1 MSSEA
6 IVTLL
11 VAIFGGGT
19 AAAIIQGIVSHQ
31 KGVRDADVA
40 KDQNA
45 IQGFRELTESLRSE
59 VDRLKAAR
67 EADSARIDRIEQEIS
82 QERTAKWSAI
92 QHIRVLYAWIMQH
105 IPGLDPPT
113 VPDDLAPYVI
123 IPRKDHD
130 T

>member
-11 VAIFGGGT
+11 VAVFGGGT
-19 AAAIIQGIVSHQ
+19 AAAVIQGIVSHR

-45 IQGFRELTESLRSE
+45 IQGFRELTESLRGE
-59 VDRLKAAR
+59 VQRLRADREEDR
-67 EADSARIDRIEQEIS
+67 SRIDRIEQQIKV
-82 QERTAKWSAI
+82 ERDTKWIAI
-92 QHIRVLYAWIMQH
+92 QHIRSLYAWITQH
-105 IPGLDPPT
+105 IAGIDPPS
-113 VPDDLAPYVI
+113 VPDELAPHVI
-123 IPRKDHD
+123 IPRKDPD